1 MKHKVT
7 VSSASFGR
15 QPARTAGSSDT
26 GIGVI
31 SSSGSGC
38 GIGVDIA
45 AAKFPRSHF
54 CIAIRIAVGFVII
67 LSVIAV
73 FLAGTIYAS
82 AAEDKPLKKVSLQ
95 LRWDH
100 QFQFAGYYAAKW
112 QGYYADAGFD
122 VEIRSAV
129 PQDGNILSATDE
141 VAGGKADYGVGAAD
155 ILLARG
161 LGKPLVVVAS
171 IYQQSA
177 AVFYAREDSPFST
190 PKDLLNLVVSRNIND
205 LIDIEL
211 QAMLMSEGI
220 DIGKIRSIPQST
232 DLEDFANHVTDVFS
246 GYIIAEPYQLNQKR
260 ISFKTLRPV
269 DYGIDFYG
277 DSLFTTEKTVKK
289 DPAAV
294 ERFRIATI
302 KGWEYAL
309 DHPDEVSA
317 RITSEMPRTAVI
329 VGGTYGGFNE
339 FQISGVQKLTFHPFV
354 SVGNTNPNRWRRM
367 SELMKNLGMMKEQI
381 DTDTFVFDYSKLNTT
396 EQDNLIRTL
405 VSLLLLI
412 SAASLAGLAWL
423 RIFGLRKEVKRQTAE
438 LIYEKTILENSRKE
452 LETTNEVLVKSGNKL
467 QETEYLLI
475 AAKEAA
481 DAANVAQGNFLANM
495 SHEIRTPMNGFMG
508 MLQLLEMTG
517 VTDEQK
523 KFIEIASRS
532 SDALLVVI
540 NDILDYSKMEAGK
553 MELARIPF
561 SIRNVVQD
569 VMSLFEMA
577 AAEKS
582 LGLYHHMDEGIPEN
596 LLGDPFRLRQIL
608 SNLVGNAVKFTRSGQ
623 IDLYVH
629 LFEKPGDQKIN
640 LEFLVRDTGTGFPAG
655 TADQLFKRFSQADS
669 TNDRKHGGTGLGLA
683 ISKSL
688 VELMSGNIWVD
699 SREGEGSSFHFTCV
713 FERIGMKDESAV
725 NVMAVRSDL
734 ELEST
739 VSTGKTDLKSEMTAA
754 GMDAVPHPANVPNIL
769 VAEDDEISIFIVKEI
784 SKQKRW
790 TVTSVKNGREAVDMH
805 METGFNIILMDVQ
818 MPVMNG
824 FQATALIRSK
834 EAESHR
840 HTPIIAMTAKA
851 LKGDREM
858 CLEAGMDDYL
868 SKPIIA
874 EEFYRVV
881 EKWMDIK
888 A

>member
-1 MKHKVT
+1 MKHKLKL
-7 VSSASFGR
+7 SSTSFRG
-15 QPARTAGSSDT
+15 QPARKVCSADT

-31 SSSGSGC
+31 SSSGSDC
-38 GIGVDIA
+38 GNGVGIA

-54 CIAIRIAVGFVII
+54 GIAVRIAVGFAII
-67 LSVIAV
+67 LSVLAV

-82 AAEDKPLKKVSLQ
+82 AASDKPLKKVSLQ

-100 QFQFAGYYAAKW
+100 QYQFAGYYAAKW

-129 PQDGNILSATDE
+129 MQDGNILSATGE
-141 VAGGKADYGVGAAD
+141 VADGKADYGVGAAD
-155 ILLARG
+155 ILLARE

-177 AVFYAREDSPFST
+177 AVFYAREDSPFSS
-190 PKDLLNLVVSRNIND
+190 PMDLLNLVVSRNIND

-232 DLEDFANHVTDVFS
+232 DLEDFANHVSDVFS
-246 GYIIAEPYQLNQKR
+246 GYIIAEPYQLNQKGIPFR
-260 ISFKTLRPV
+260 TLRPV

-277 DSLFTTEKTVKK
+277 DSLFTAEKTVKK

-329 VGGTYGGFNE
+329 IGGTYSGFNE
-339 FQISGVQKLTFHPFV
+339 FQIAGVQKLTLYPFV
-354 SVGNTNPNRWRRM
+354 SVGNTNPNRWRHM
-367 SELMKNLGMMKEQI
+367 SALMQNLGIMKEQI
-381 DTDTFVFDYSKLNTT
+381 DTDTFVFDYSILNKTA
-396 EQDNLIRTL
+396 QDNVIRTL

-412 SAASLAGLAWL
+412 SVASLVGLAWM
-423 RIFGLRKEVKRQTAE
+423 RIFGLKKEVKRQTAE
-438 LIYEKTILENSRKE
+438 LEHEKTILESSRKE
-452 LETTNEVLVKSGNKL
+452 LENSNEGLVKTGKEL
-467 QETEYLLI
+467 QESECLLI
-475 AAKEAA
+475 AAKEAS

-517 VTDEQK
+517 VTDVQR
-523 KFIEIASRS
+523 KFIEIARRS

-553 MELARIPF
+553 VELASIPF

-569 VMSLFEMA
+569 VMSLFAMA
-577 AAEKS
+577 ASEKS
-582 LGLYHHMDEGIPEN
+582 LGLYNHIEEDIPEN
-596 LLGDPFRLRQIL
+596 LLGDPFRLRQVL
-608 SNLVGNAVKFTRSGQ
+608 SNLVGNAVKFTKSGQ
-623 IDLYVH
+623 IDLSVH
-629 LFEKPGDQKIN
+629 VFEKLGDQKIN
-640 LEFLVRDTGTGFPAG
+640 LEFLVRDTGTGFPAE
-655 TADQLFKRFSQADS
+655 TADQLFKRFSQADN

-713 FERIGMKDESAV
+713 FEMIGMKDESAV
-725 NVMAVRSDL
+725 NVTAVSSDR
-734 ELEST
+734 EPESA
-739 VSTGKTDLKSEMTAA
+739 VSTGKADLKSEMMAA
-754 GMDAVPHPANVPNIL
+754 GSETGPQPPPVPNLL
-769 VAEDDEISIFIVKEI
+769 VAEDDEISIIIVTEI
-784 SKQKRW
+784 SRQKGW
-790 TVTSVKNGREAVDMH
+790 TVTTVKNGRDAVDMH
-805 METGFNIILMDVQ
+805 GKTGFDIILMDVQ

-858 CLEAGMDDYL
+858 CLKAGMDDYL
-868 SKPIIA
+868 SKPIIV
-874 EEFYRVV
+874 EEFYRVI